1 MSTVTRKRPRIN
13 PHQFAET
20 PRASSSY
27 DLINSVS
34 SLDCATPT
42 PLANTDYCLFG
53 GLDTPG
59 AWSEQRLERA
69 DELDAERD
77 YRHTRFAEP
86 LGTPRHD
93 YGETVSGLKQ
103 EKEQE
108 KTLPDQQYATSR
120 NGWYIGKAAWALTGG
135 LAGKIFNFCWNTTFQ
150 GFHAGGGQPYTDC
163 AEAVTGRGPN
173 YANDGFLRKKT
184 PIPGSYPS
192 GRDSTDG
199 KEQRPV
205 ESLRFSTTP
214 TIYGR
219 HASEDSLTKNNWV
232 FIEQNR
238 PQDHDQ
244 SPIRQRSKASMAGS
258 GRYELAQPVR
268 APASPTASFASPR
281 RTTSAAAVYTRP
293 PGAGKRSRA
302 SVASPSRRQT
312 SLAVSPSSPASPE
325 IESYQRKRR
334 KEDRRQDQS
343 LRRLNAHLQDMIREG
358 QQALGSKIEIVD
370 DHDTDEGYFDDE
382 VR

>member
-13 PHQFAET
+13 PHQFTET
-20 PRASSSY
+20 PRASPSY
-27 DLINSVS
+27 DLISSVS
-34 SLDCATPT
+34 SLDCATPA

-77 YRHTRFAEP
+77 YRHNRFAGP
-86 LGTPRHD
+86 LGTSRHD
-93 YGETVSGLKQ
+93 HGETVSGMKQ
-103 EKEQE
+103 EQ
-108 KTLPDQQYATSR
+108 TLSDQQYATSR
-120 NGWYIGKAAWALTGG
+120 NGWYIRKAAWALTGG

-150 GFHAGGGQPYTDC
+150 GFHAGGGQAYTDY
-163 AEAVTGRGPN
+163 AETVTGRGPS
-173 YANDGFLRKKT
+173 YANDGFLRKRAH
-184 PIPGSYPS
+184 IPGSYPS
-192 GRDSTDG
+192 GTDSTDG
-199 KEQRPV
+199 KEQRSV
-205 ESLRFSTTP
+205 EPSRSSTTP
-214 TIYGR
+214 TTYAR
-219 HASEDSLTKNNWV
+219 HASEDSVAKDNWV
-232 FIEQNR
+232 FIEHNR

-258 GRYELAQPVR
+258 GRYELTQPAR
-268 APASPTASFASPR
+268 APTSQTASFASPR

-293 PGAGKRSRA
+293 SSAGKRSRA

-312 SLAVSPSSPASPE
+312 SLAVSPSSPVSPE

-334 KEDRRQDQS
+334 KEDKRQDQS
-343 LRRLNAHLQDMIREG
+343 LRRLNAQLQDMIREG